1 MKRTIFFLALSA
13 ATAGAYAAGG
23 QVYKWTDAQG
33 VVHYSDAP
41 PGNTEPNVQR
51 VNVSGGDRPHA
62 VDSAPAQTPAADAA
76 QTPADNGLPKEQV
89 LVDNADNR
97 KKACQSAHNNLDLLS
112 SKFPVSVTGSD
123 GKAKALDDASRQA
136 QIADTNAQ
144 IALYCK

>member
-1 MKRTIFFLALSA
+1 MTRTIFFLALSA

-41 PGNTEPNVQR
+41 PGNTEPNVQK

-62 VDSAPAQTPAADAA
+62 VDSVAEAPVADPTAK
-76 QTPADNGLPKEQV
+76 PADNGLPKEQV

-97 KKACQSAHNNLDLLS
+97 KKACVSAHNNLDLLS

>member
-1 MKRTIFFLALSA
+1 MKRTMVFLALCTASA
-13 ATAGAYAAGG
+13 AVFGASG

-41 PGNTEPNVQR
+41 PGNTQPDVQTVR
-51 VNVSGGDRPHA
+51 VSGGDRPHA
-62 VDSAPAQTPAADAA
+62 IDNATADTPPADTA
-76 QTPADNGLPKEQV
+76 QKPADNGLPKEQV

-97 KKACQSAHNNLDLLS
+97 RKACQSAHNNLDLLS
-112 SKFPVSVTGSD
+112 SKFPVSITGSD
-123 GKAKALDDASRQA
+123 GKTTALDDKSRQA